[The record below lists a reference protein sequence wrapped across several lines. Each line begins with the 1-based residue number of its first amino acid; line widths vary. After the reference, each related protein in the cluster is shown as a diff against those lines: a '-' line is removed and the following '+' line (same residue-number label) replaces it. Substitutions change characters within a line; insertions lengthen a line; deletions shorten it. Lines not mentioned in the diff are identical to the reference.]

1 MRICVIGGSQGTGA
15 QLATLAAKA
24 GHDIVVLSRRGT
36 APTGTAA
43 LAGSATKVEAI
54 SRAVTDADAVVVT
67 VNGAKGAH
75 HQRAAVTRT
84 VVDAMRAAGVR
95 RQLVQSSVGAGGS
108 SVQLPRALRGSIPR
122 AALGAFMLSLL
133 TDDAAIGKAFGVSS
147 R

>member
-1 MRICVIGGSQGTGA
+1 MRICVIGGSHGTGA

-24 GHDIVVLSRRGT
+24 GHDIVVLSRRGV
-36 APTGTAA
+36 APQGAVA
-43 LAGSATKVEAI
+43 LAGSATEVEAV

-84 VVDAMRAAGVR
+84 VVEAMRGAGVR
-95 RQLVQSSVGAGGS
+95 RLLVQSSLGAGGS
-108 SVQLPRALRGSIPR
+108 SVQLPRAMRGTVPR
-122 AALGAFMLSLL
+122 ADLAAFVLSLL